1 MPGTAR
7 KTRRSRRARGPRL
20 SLRSWFSRHLQTLV
34 GSLGRLYQHPFASF
48 MTIFVIGIA
57 LALPAGLQLLVING
71 KNLGGRWDSAVDIAV
86 YMKPRTGI
94 AETRTLAETWRARD
108 DVEMAEVVSADEALA
123 DFKASSG
130 FGAAM
135 DGLAENPLPHTIVVR
150 PALDRL
156 DPAQVELLKGAL
168 AAAAEVDLVQA
179 DTQWVQRFYA
189 ILDIVRRSV
198 TVAALALALAVLVII
213 GNTIRLDIY
222 SRREEIEIAKLI
234 GASDAFIRRPFLY
247 SGTWYG
253 LGGALVALLLV
264 SVILLLLQAP
274 VSRLA
279 GLYGST
285 FRLAGLGPGASV
297 ALLLVGAG
305 LGWLGSWIASAR
317 HIRRLEPS

>member
-285 FRLAGLGPGASV
+285 FRLAGLGPGASM